1 MMRCAIGNPRAILRL
16 LGRGRICQGACQRV
30 AGFRFNWMRMPLV
43 SQGMVC
49 MRIDLRKE
57 DGLGKI

>member
-1 MMRCAIGNPRAILRL
+1 MMWRAIRNCRAILRL

-30 AGFRFNWMRMPLV
+30 AGFRFNWMRMSPV

-49 MRIDLRKE
+49 MRIDFRKE